1 MTTQA
6 EQTEELRRAE
16 AARRIRETHNQPCSP
31 GSLANLASE
40 GGGPPFRYV
49 GRYPFYPIWGLDAW
63 AMSRR
68 GPLVT
73 STAEARGVGRS
84 EKKMGQTAER
94 ETVISAAAQ
103 HRTT

>member
-68 GPLVT
+68 GPLVK
-73 STAEARGVGRS
+73 SVAEARGVGQPQP
-84 EKKMGQTAER
+84 EKAEA
-94 ETVISAAAQ
+94 TKLPVQSK
-103 HRTT
+103 